1 MNPKMR
7 NWIYLAVAACL
18 FLSPTWSWAE
28 AVGAFTKVE
37 GQVDIRRSPKA
48 EAVAVHVGDKVEIGF
63 AVRTKRDGKAEI
75 QFKDDSVIR
84 LAPETLITIDE
95 YSFQP
100 DGARKSGLLGLLRG
114 KLRSTVSKARDV
126 AMTVS
131 QTDSSFNVKTP
142 TTVAGVKGT
151 DFIVYYER
159 GVTGVIFLD
168 GFGFVYNIHKPEQ
181 VVQIKAGQAT
191 FVTGEDGE
199 PQNPLLV
206 ASESQDPVLAPS
218 GPLSSLAQFDLNAI
232 PPPSPPFTVTHP
244 ETQVTVDVMLPP
256 AP

>member
-7 NWIYLAVAACL
+7 TWIYLVVAACL
-18 FLSPTWSWAE
+18 FLAPAQSWAE

-37 GQVDIRRSPKA
+37 GLVDIRRSPQA
-48 EAVAVHVGDKVEIGF
+48 GAVAVHVGDQVEIGF
-63 AVRTKRDGKAEI
+63 VVRTKRGGKAEI
-75 QFKDDSVIR
+75 QFKDESVIR

-100 DGARKSGLLGLLRG
+100 DGARQRGLLGLFRG
-114 KLRSTVSKARDV
+114 TLRSTVSKLRGA

-142 TTVAGVKGT
+142 TTIAGVKGT

-168 GFGFVYNIHKPEQ
+168 GFGFVYNIHKPEL

-199 PQNPLLV
+199 PQAPVSIPATGPGAGADGLASPLT
-206 ASESQDPVLAPS
+206 
-218 GPLSSLAQFDLNAI
+218 QFDINTP
-232 PPPSPPFTVTHP
+232 PPPSPPFTATHP
-244 ETQVTVDVMLPP
+244 ETPVTVELTLPP